1 MSHYCEVQL
10 SGKQRCHHC
19 HHHPDILKQSKFRIH
34 IIRSSSMTVQFSVG
48 LYPITCLSVCEFMKT
63 GCMECMLFES
73 ESLLSVALATLILL
87 NSGLKLPYQEEQRLV
102 LMEHRISL
110 WLLLDTE

>member
-1 MSHYCEVQL
+1 
-10 SGKQRCHHC
+10 
-19 HHHPDILKQSKFRIH
+19 
-34 IIRSSSMTVQFSVG
+34 
-48 LYPITCLSVCEFMKT
+48 
-63 GCMECMLFES
+63 MECMLFES
-73 ESLLSVALATLILL
+73 ESLLSAALATLISL